1 MKHSAAL
8 GTLAAALLLALGSA
22 CGGSDG
28 GDENA
33 DPGTSVTTTETKPET
48 PPTTTEA
55 TGSTRCEN
63 VPPRLVKIIEDGL
76 SVSVAG
82 TLKDARA
89 VKSEDFKQVYF
100 ISAEISTVEGREG
113 AGEIATWAKTGPLR
127 VGGGLIYAVDGFA
140 NEFSNADDG
149 GDTDAQL
156 SMDDDGA
163 KESKACVADAS

>member
-8 GTLAAALLLALGSA
+8 GTLGAALLLALGSA

-33 DPGTSVTTTETKPET
+33 EPGIPATTTETKPET

-55 TGSTRCEN
+55 TESTRCED
-63 VPPRLVKIIEDGL
+63 VPPRLVKTIEDGL
-76 SVSVAG
+76 NVSVAG

-100 ISAEISTVEGREG
+100 ISAEIDVEEG
-113 AGEIATWAKTGPLR
+113 AGEIATWAKSGPLR
-127 VGGGLIYAVDGFA
+127 VGGGLIYAVNGFA
-140 NEFSNADDG
+140 NQFSNYDDG

-163 KESKACVADAS
+163 EESKACVADAR

>member
-1 MKHSAAL
+1 
-8 GTLAAALLLALGSA
+8 LLALGSA

-33 DPGTSVTTTETKPET
+33 EPGTPATTTDTKPET

-55 TGSTRCEN
+55 TESTRCEN
-63 VPPRLVKIIEDGL
+63 VPPRLVKTIEDGL
-76 SVSVAG
+76 NVSVAG

-100 ISAEISTVEGREG
+100 ISAEIDGEGMEG
-113 AGEIATWAKTGPLR
+113 AGEIATWAKSGPLR

-140 NEFSNADDG
+140 NQFSNSDDG

-163 KESKACVADAS
+163 EESRSCVEDAS